1 MDSEEAKRITEE
13 TLYKIKEYHNPSLAK
28 LLKITGYDK
37 VEYKASGAVITDVE
51 GREFIDCAGGYG
63 VFNVGHSHPRVIKAA
78 TEQMKLM
85 SLASK
90 IFLNKPLADLAELI
104 AKVTPGDLKYS
115 FFVNSGAEAV
125 EGALKLARLSTGRT
139 EIVSTLNAFHG
150 KTFGALSATGRDQ
163 YREPFKPLVGGFT
176 HIPYGDVQAMEAA
189 VGEETAAVIIEPI
202 QGEGGII
209 VAPDGYLKRVKEI
222 AENSGA
228 LLIVDEIQTGL
239 GRTGKMF
246 AVEHFD
252 VAPDIMTLA
261 KGLSGGVMP
270 IGAFV
275 GTPKVWEAFRK
286 NPLIITSTFG
296 GNPLACAAAKAAIE
310 VILEENL
317 SERADEMGRRLM
329 AGLRE
334 LKEGYPNL
342 IADVRGLGLM
352 IGLELAK
359 EGLGG
364 VILPEMAKGGVTA
377 VYTINNPKVI
387 RFEPPLV
394 ITADQIDKV
403 ISITEAAMKKAGE
416 VYDKLFA

>member
-1 MDSEEAKRITEE
+1 M
-13 TLYKIKEYHNPSLAK
+13 AK
-28 LLKITGYDK
+28 LLKITGYDR
-37 VEYKASGAVITDVE
+37 VEWKASGAVITDIE
-51 GREFIDCAGGYG
+51 GKEFIDCAGGYG
-63 VFNVGHSHPRVIKAA
+63 VFNVGHSHPKVIEAA
-78 TEQMKLM
+78 CEQMKLM

-90 IFLNKPLADLAELI
+90 IFLNKPLADLAEAITKI
-104 AKVTPGDLKYS
+104 APGELKYS

-139 EIVSTLNAFHG
+139 EIISTENAFHG
-150 KTFGALSATGRDQ
+150 KTFGALSATGREQ
-163 YREPFKPLVGGFT
+163 YREPFKPLVGGFK
-176 HIPYGDVQAMEAA
+176 HVPYGEIQAMKAA
-189 VGEETAAVIIEPI
+189 ISENTAAVIIEPI

-209 VAPDGYLKRVKEI
+209 VAPDGYLAGVKELTQ
-222 AENSGA
+222 SHGA

-246 AVEHFD
+246 AVEHFG
-252 VAPDIMTLA
+252 VTPDIMTLA

-275 GTPKVWEAFRK
+275 GIPTVWEAFRK

-310 VILEENL
+310 VILEEGL
-317 SERADEMGRRLM
+317 CERAAKMGARLVR
-329 AGLRE
+329 GLND
-334 LKEGYPNL
+334 LKAKHPQI
-342 IADVRGLGLM
+342 IADVRGMGLM
-352 IGLELAK
+352 IGLELAR

-394 ITADQIDKV
+394 ITEGQVDKV
-403 ISITEAAMKKAGE
+403 ISITEAAVLKASE
-416 VYDKLFA
+416 VYDKLFSR